1 MLADAVECG
10 LKVFDDGAPA
20 TLESPKDRVLRAT
33 LFTDQGMKSFLAS
46 FFGTLFA
53 MFLLAGCAL
62 LLVLGFVAL
71 ASLGGKG
78 PKVQRHSLLVLDL
91 SIPIT
96 DAPPQFDLSRLF
108 PEALADQGEQQ
119 VPLRDVV
126 RAIDRA
132 GQDSRIDG
140 ILITGNLLPIGGT
153 ASGYPSLKEIR
164 QALVEFK
171 ESKKPVFAYLQLP
184 IARAYYLAS
193 IADEIY
199 VDPQAQFA
207 LMGPATFPLFF
218 AEALQKFGIGAQV
231 VKVGKYKSAVDPFL
245 RENMSPEDRE
255 QLQKLFGDLWQ
266 EITATIESSRKFP
279 AGSLERLINE
289 NGLIDAQQAIKA
301 GLGTAIMSHSQ
312 LIDQLKSKYGVDKKN
327 NTFRQ
332 VSIPTYVQSFDQTST
347 GKSDSGSKIGVVYAE
362 GDIVD
367 GEGGPGSVGGD
378 RYAREIRKMRFDPN
392 VKAIV
397 LRVNSPGGSVFAA
410 EMIYQELKAASAVKP
425 VVASFGTYAAS
436 GGYYIAAATNRIF
449 TEPTTITGSIGIFGL
464 LFNFEKLAS
473 NNGIKTDS
481 VTTTTPLTSL
491 FDPFI
496 RKSDTDIAILQKS
509 VDRDYEM
516 FLEHVAESRQM
527 TVEQV
532 NQVAQGRVWSGL
544 DAQRVKLADELGGL
558 EAAVTYAAKVTSLG
572 DHPRIVEYPARKDLG
587 KKLEE
592 IFQAAPRPPVSRL
605 DPINESLKQLERQ
618 LKDFRSLNDP
628 QNIYALFPAQ
638 IQWN

>member
-1 MLADAVECG
+1 
-10 LKVFDDGAPA
+10 
-20 TLESPKDRVLRAT
+20 
-33 LFTDQGMKSFLAS
+33 MKSFLGS

-53 MFLLAGCAL
+53 IFLMAGCAF
-62 LLVLGFVAL
+62 LLVLGFAAL

-91 SIPIT
+91 SVPIT
-96 DAPPQFDLSRLF
+96 DAPPQFDPSRIF
-108 PEALADQGEQQ
+108 SEALADQGERQ
-119 VPLRDVV
+119 VPLRDVL
-126 RAIDRA
+126 RAIDRG

-153 ASGYPSLKEIR
+153 ASGYPVLKEIR
-164 QALVEFK
+164 QALSKFK
-171 ESKKPVFAYLQLP
+171 ESKKPIFAYLQVP
-184 IARAYYLAS
+184 ISRVYYLAS

-218 AEALQKFGIGAQV
+218 AEAMQKFGIGAQV

-255 QLQKLFGDLWQ
+255 QLQKLFGDLWGD
-266 EITATIESSRKFP
+266 ITATIENSRKLP

-289 NGLIDAQQAIKA
+289 NGLIDAEQAIKA

-312 LIDQLKSKYGVDKKN
+312 LIDQFKSKYGRDKKN
-327 NTFRQ
+327 NTFPQ
-332 VSIPTYVQSFDQTST
+332 VTVSSYVQSVDQTSIR
-347 GKSDSGSKIGVVYAE
+347 KSDSGAKIGVVYAE
-362 GDIVD
+362 GNIVD
-367 GEGGPGSVGGD
+367 GEGSPESIGGD
-378 RYAREIRKMRFDPN
+378 RYAREIRRMRSDPN

-410 EMIYQELKAASAVKP
+410 ETIYQELKATAAVKP

-436 GGYYIAAATNRIF
+436 GGYYIATATNRIF
-449 TEPTTITGSIGIFGL
+449 TEPTTITGSIGIFAL

-491 FDPFI
+491 FDPFV
-496 RKSDTDIAILQKS
+496 RKTDTDIAILQKS
-509 VDRDYEM
+509 VDQDYEK
-516 FLEHVAESRQM
+516 FLQHVAETRQL
-527 TVEQV
+527 TIEQV
-532 NQVAQGRVWSGL
+532 DQVAQGRVWSGL
-544 DAQRVKLADELGGL
+544 EAQKVKLADELGGL
-558 EAAVTYAAKVTSLG
+558 EAAVSYAAKVTSLG
-572 DHPRIVEYPARKDLG
+572 DHPQIVEYPARKDLG

-592 IFQAAPRPPVSRL
+592 IFETVPKPPVSRL
-605 DPINESLKQLERQ
+605 DPINETLRLLQNQ
-618 LKDFRSLNDP
+618 LKTFRSLNDP
-628 QNIYALFPAQ
+628 QNVYALFPAE
-638 IQWN
+638 IRWN